1 MTIQLTEREVLYLY
15 GTLKKELNK
24 LNTIKPKAS
33 VKTDIQLH
41 ESIIK
46 SIETSMPKLKSL
58 PL

>member
-41 ESIIK
+41 
-46 SIETSMPKLKSL
+46 
-58 PL
+58 